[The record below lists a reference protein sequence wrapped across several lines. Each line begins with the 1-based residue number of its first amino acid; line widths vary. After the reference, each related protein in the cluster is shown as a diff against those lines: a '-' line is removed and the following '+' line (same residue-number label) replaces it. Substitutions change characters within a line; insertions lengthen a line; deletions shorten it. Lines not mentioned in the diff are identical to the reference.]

1 VRFPKDTRAEILK
14 AGPNSVTITWPK
26 GQPQPVSGK
35 VYWLQ
40 RSDQEI
46 AEEEKN
52 ALEARRRK
60 PPTHREVM
68 AEMHL
73 RAHGSYPPGY
83 KLPEPPRAGRPRK
96 GDARIKVQ
104 EAAILED
111 GWEATVILWE
121 EPDPIQHL
129 GVKTKVA
136 AGFDPIIEQDR
147 KVETEPE
154 KITLPRSRR
163 QREEEEEALR
173 IEHKASVDHSEVVK
187 AEQRLLD
194 QRRKGK
200 PGKLAAAAVV
210 RARKRAALA
219 TAGGPA

>member
-1 VRFPKDTRAEILK
+1 MRFPKEIRAEIL
-14 AGPNSVTITWPK
+14 AAAPASVTITWPK
-26 GQPQPVSGK
+26 GQPQPEPGK

-40 RSDQEI
+40 RSTEEISKEQEVL
-46 AEEEKN
+46 A
-52 ALEARRRK
+52 ARK
-60 PPTHREVM
+60 KTHRQVM

-73 RAHGSYPPGY
+73 RRYGSYPPGY
-83 KLPEPPRAGRPRK
+83 QPPTPPTIRPHAGDPK
-96 GDARIKVQ
+96 IKVT
-104 EAAILED
+104 EVEILED
-111 GWEATVILWE
+111 GWKATVALWE

-136 AGFDPIIEQDR
+136 AGFDPVSEEER

-154 KITLPRSRR
+154 KVTLPRSRR

-173 IEHKASVDHSEVVK
+173 IEHKASIDHSEAMK

-210 RARKRAALA
+210 RARKRAELV
-219 TAGGPA
+219 TADGNA